1 MVFTLSTPLPGDA
14 AVGRVLVTGAAGRIG
29 SGFLRHVAGRYV
41 LRATDVRPLE
51 FPDFVPADLGDP
63 DALARACAEV
73 DTVVHLGA
81 DPSLA
86 ADWESLL
93 PNNIV
98 GCRNVFEAAAQ
109 AGARRVVFASSVHA
123 VSGYPA
129 GKQISADDAVN
140 PGNLYGV
147 TKVFGEALGRYYAE
161 QRGLSVIALRIGA
174 FHTEGTQPE
183 PVPYNEFLH
192 LLETDLY
199 EIMIRAIEVRGVRY
213 AVVNAISDQVGGRL
227 DMTATRELLGWSVT
241 RTGREPGCV

>member
-29 SGFLRHVAGRYV
+29 SGFLRHVADRYV
-41 LRATDVRPLE
+41 LRATDIRP
-51 FPDFVPADLGDP
+51 FAFDDFVLADLGDV
-63 DALARACAEV
+63 DALARACADV

-81 DPSLA
+81 DPSLD

-93 PNNIV
+93 PANIV
-98 GCRNVFEAAAQ
+98 GTHNLFAAATA
-109 AGARRVVFASSVHA
+109 AGVRRVVYASSVHA

-129 GKQISADDAVN
+129 GKQISADDPVN
-140 PGNLYGV
+140 PGNVYGV
-147 TKVFGEALGRYYAE
+147 TKVFGEALGRYHAE

-174 FHTEGTQPE
+174 FHVAGSKPE
-183 PVPYNEFLH
+183 PQPHNELLH

-227 DMTATRELLGWSVT
+227 DMTATRELLG
-241 RTGREPGCV
+241 

>member
-14 AVGRVLVTGAAGRIG
+14 TVGRVLVTGAAGRIG

-41 LRATDVRPLE
+41 LRATDLPSRPVE
-51 FPDFVPADLGDP
+51 AEDFVPADLTDP
-63 DALARACAEV
+63 AALARACEDV

-81 DPSLA
+81 DPRLD

-98 GCRNVFEAAAQ
+98 GTHTLFEAAHD
-109 AGARRVVFASSVHA
+109 AGVRRVVFASSVHA

-129 GKQISADDAVN
+129 GKQVSADDPVN

-147 TKVFGEALGRYYAE
+147 TKAFGEALGRFYAE

-174 FHTEGTQPE
+174 FHTEGTRPDPQ
-183 PVPYNEFLH
+183 PYNEFLH
-192 LLETDLY
+192 LAAADLY
-199 EIMIRAIEVRGVRY
+199 RIMVRAIEVRGVRY
-213 AVVNAISDQVGGRL
+213 AVVNAISEQPGGRL
-227 DMTATRELLGWSVT
+227 DITATQALLG
-241 RTGREPGCV
+241 